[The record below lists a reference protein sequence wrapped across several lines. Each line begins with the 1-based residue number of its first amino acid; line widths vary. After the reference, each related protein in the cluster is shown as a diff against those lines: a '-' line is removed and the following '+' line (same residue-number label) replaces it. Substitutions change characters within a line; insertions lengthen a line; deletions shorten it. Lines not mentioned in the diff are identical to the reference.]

1 MAIHQIKT
9 NPCAK
14 ARGFLTG
21 LTLLIAIFFSSVSLS
36 EQNTDY
42 SPHIKI
48 FFADSINL
56 NNKLG
61 EYIDNANESIKA
73 CFYAVN
79 SNEVANSLIKAQ
91 LRGVKVQIV
100 MDESRIFEE
109 ESFYPQLKNFG
120 IAKKDTLTK
129 GLMHNKFCVIDGKLV
144 WTGSYNPNA
153 YAIHLNN
160 DAVAV
165 ESRQLAELYEKEFEK
180 LWTGFRG
187 DSSGKCGNKIH
198 LNGNETVE
206 AYFTPED
213 GEVLLTRIMELLQN
227 ARTSIYFAQ
236 FTLTHPDIAE
246 ILVEKASKGIDVKGI
261 MEYDQIGAYSKYLRF
276 EIMNMDVRKDKNY
289 FFPFHHKFF
298 IIDGETVITG
308 SLNATK
314 SAFKK
319 NGENVLIIHSISS
332 AQEYLRYF
340 ENIR

>member
-153 YAIHLNN
+153 YAI
-160 DAVAV
+160 
-165 ESRQLAELYEKEFEK
+165 
-180 LWTGFRG
+180 
-187 DSSGKCGNKIH
+187 
-198 LNGNETVE
+198 
-206 AYFTPED
+206 
-213 GEVLLTRIMELLQN
+213 
-227 ARTSIYFAQ
+227 
-236 FTLTHPDIAE
+236 
-246 ILVEKASKGIDVKGI
+246 
-261 MEYDQIGAYSKYLRF
+261 
-276 EIMNMDVRKDKNY
+276 
-289 FFPFHHKFF
+289 
-298 IIDGETVITG
+298 
-308 SLNATK
+308 
-314 SAFKK
+314 
-319 NGENVLIIHSISS
+319 
-332 AQEYLRYF
+332 
-340 ENIR
+340 